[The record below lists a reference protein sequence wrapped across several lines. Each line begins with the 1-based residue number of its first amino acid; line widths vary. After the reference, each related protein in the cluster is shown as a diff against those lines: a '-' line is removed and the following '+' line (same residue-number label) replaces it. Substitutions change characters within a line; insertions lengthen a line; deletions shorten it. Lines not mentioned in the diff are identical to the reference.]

1 MYERKSP
8 LVRWRRLIPQPS
20 DLVFALLLLF
30 VLIGRRYALFDDPGT
45 PWHLRLGHDIIATGA
60 VPRCDTLTYTRS
72 RVPWVDQSWGYDL
85 LLALVVDHA
94 GWTAAAV
101 LTALLL
107 ATVYA
112 ALARGLITDG
122 ISPLVAVFVTLL
134 TVSIGQIHF
143 LIRPHILTLA
153 LVYATL
159 RLCQKQHE
167 RGGWLIAW
175 VPALTAILANVHGG
189 FLTLPAIVATAAAGH
204 AISGPLDQNRRI
216 DVAKFGLVFVA
227 SCLAALINPYGWDL
241 YRHVGKLLVSS
252 GVTSL
257 IQEYQPAPFGTP
269 QACAL
274 EMVLLGLV
282 GLPAIVSRRTDRYQL
297 MHVLVWLHLSLTSIR
312 NAPLFALAAAPAL
325 ASLLDGLPLPFRN
338 AWPRQ
343 AGRSIWA
350 PALAVGLLALTSTG
364 VTIGGFGET
373 RWPLSALACLNQ
385 QPPAARLYHEQ
396 DWGGLIEAECQ
407 PARLSYLDDRFE
419 LFGKDA
425 ILEYVQTL
433 SGGPAWDI
441 VRDRDRID
449 MVWVRPDRGL
459 AKRMSEEPGWTEL
472 YRDSVSVLFGRK
484 PADSPG
490 PRVTSLTRP

>member
-8 LVRWRRLIPQPS
+8 LVRWCRLIPQPS
-20 DLVFALLLLF
+20 DLVFALMLLF
-30 VLIGRRYALFDDPGT
+30 VLIGRGYGLFDDPGT

-122 ISPLVAVFVTLL
+122 SCPLVAVFVTLL
-134 TVSIGQIHF
+134 TVSISQIHF

-167 RGGWLIAW
+167 RGGWFIAW
-175 VPALTAILANVHGG
+175 VPVLTAILANVHGG
-189 FLTLPAIVATAAAGH
+189 FLALPAIVVTAAAGH
-204 AISGPLDQNRRI
+204 AISGPLDRARRLN
-216 DVAKFGLVFVA
+216 VARFGLAFVA
-227 SCLAALINPYGWDL
+227 SCLAVLINPYGWDL
-241 YRHVGKLLVSS
+241 YRHVSNLLVSS

-282 GLPAIVSRRTDRYQL
+282 GLPALVSRRMDRYQL
-297 MHVLVWLHLSLTSIR
+297 VHVLVWLHLALTSIR

-325 ASLLDGLPLPFRN
+325 AGLLDGLPLPFRI

-343 AGRSIWA
+343 AGRSTCA
-350 PALAVGLLALTSTG
+350 
-364 VTIGGFGET
+364 
-373 RWPLSALACLNQ
+373 
-385 QPPAARLYHEQ
+385 
-396 DWGGLIEAECQ
+396 
-407 PARLSYLDDRFE
+407 
-419 LFGKDA
+419 
-425 ILEYVQTL
+425 
-433 SGGPAWDI
+433 SG
-441 VRDRDRID
+441 R
-449 MVWVRPDRGL
+449 
-459 AKRMSEEPGWTEL
+459 S
-472 YRDSVSVLFGRK
+472 
-484 PADSPG
+484 
-490 PRVTSLTRP
+490 